1 MGHVRLKILP
11 RTRKWRQ
18 VVELIRGGA
27 GAAQTA
33 RATLLAAEK
42 GLKKSG
48 SDPAVIETV
57 WLLMWLPVAARADD
71 FPAALRRAG
80 LDVSDDPGLM
90 ELTAAVTETIEA
102 KARRTGNRS
111 DLGEMAQTA
120 AVETLTEVVG
130 TRLKS
135 LFGPT
140 PGQLQAEL
148 ARLRT
153 AKQFGLFARDFFARF
168 VFKTL
173 NFFLSQTLPDHVGE
187 GRFGNLAEQAAFTD
201 ALDTHCREAA
211 KIVETFAGGWLMKH
225 NWEDDGVGF
234 FQLVMTR
241 RNAKSRRKPNILSA
255 TDITPSFLSHLR
267 SLVLAFPHFSIAS
280 RIYGSRPHNAAATD
294 AQVVAGHQIDSRWS
308 RSRSSGQRDSLGSRE
323 GLTER
328 GQ

>member
-1 MGHVRLKILP
+1 MGHVRLKTLP

-18 VVELIRGGA
+18 VVELLRGGA
-27 GAAQTA
+27 GAAQA
-33 RATLLAAEK
+33 ASATLSAAEK
-42 GLKKSG
+42 GLKKAG
-48 SDPAVIETV
+48 SDPVVIETV
-57 WLLMWLPVAARADD
+57 WLLMRLPVAARADD

-90 ELTAAVTETIEA
+90 ELTAAVTEAIEA
-102 KARRTGNRS
+102 KAQRTGNRS

-135 LFGPT
+135 LFGPA

-187 GRFGNLAEQAAFTD
+187 GRRFGTLTEQAAFTD

-225 NWEDDGVGF
+225 NWEDDG
-234 FQLVMTR
+234 
-241 RNAKSRRKPNILSA
+241 
-255 TDITPSFLSHLR
+255 
-267 SLVLAFPHFSIAS
+267 
-280 RIYGSRPHNAAATD
+280 RI
-294 AQVVAGHQIDSRWS
+294 
-308 RSRSSGQRDSLGSRE
+308 SRE
-323 GLTER
+323 EVGEFTAYAMTKLTAELR
-328 GQ
+328 QGALLDAA